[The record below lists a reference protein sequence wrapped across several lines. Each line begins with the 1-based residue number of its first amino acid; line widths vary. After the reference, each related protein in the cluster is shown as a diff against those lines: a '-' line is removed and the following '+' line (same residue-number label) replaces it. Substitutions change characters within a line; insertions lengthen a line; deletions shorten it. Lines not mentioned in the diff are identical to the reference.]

1 MFAEILSFFS
11 FQINSSSCTDL
22 LPDAIELLL
31 FDNNGEKQTS
41 SELIPLGD
49 LTWITE
55 RYQTEWNIKFEENIK
70 YQIIVASHSINIMGQ
85 VFSSPFIFI
94 N

>member
-1 MFAEILSFFS
+1 MFAEIISFFS
-11 FQINSSSCTDL
+11 FQFNLLSCIDL

-41 SELIPLGD
+41 SELIPLEV

-55 RYQTEWNIKFEENIK
+55 KYQTEWNIKFEENIK

-85 VFSSPFIFI
+85 VFSSPFLFS